1 MRALRWAAP
10 VLIAAALLLC
20 ALGVLTAPGRPAPAA
35 YRAGALPSLPP
46 VEAIPRQSGW
56 VDVNHGEIPELVELP
71 GIGETLAQAIIDER
85 ESRGPFRYPEDL
97 LSVRGIG
104 EKKLAGFRDMLDLT
118 AEAPEE

>member
-1 MRALRWAAP
+1 MYSSPLRRLSP
-10 VLIAAALLLC
+10 
-20 ALGVLTAPGRPAPAA
+20 
-35 YRAGALPSLPP
+35 LPSLPP

-104 EKKLAGFRDMLDLT
+104 EKKLADMLDLT